1 MSMGVMAT
9 LNQPLDQDTAILV
22 TEELGHK
29 GEPAVKVEVE
39 DQLMELVT
47 YDGEEEPR
55 NPVVSVLGHVDHGKT
70 TLLDFIRKANVAAG
84 EDGGITQKMELIK
97 LIQTKA
103 QLHLSILLV
112 MLLSQK
118 CEQEEQIPLILSF

>member
-47 YDGEEEPR
+47 YNGEEEPR

-70 TLLDFIRKANVAAG
+70 TLLDFIRNANVAAG
-84 EDGGITQKMELIK
+84 EDGGITQR
-97 LIQTKA
+97 
-103 QLHLSILLV
+103 
-112 MLLSQK
+112 
-118 CEQEEQIPLILSF
+118 

>member
-1 MSMGVMAT
+1 MLQKTIQIPDSITVSELAQNLSVKGAEVVKQLMSMGVMAT

-47 YDGEEEPR
+47 YNGEEE
-55 NPVVSVLGHVDHGKT
+55 L
-70 TLLDFIRKANVAAG
+70 
-84 EDGGITQKMELIK
+84 E
-97 LIQTKA
+97 IQLF
-103 QLHLSILLV
+103 QFLV
-112 MLLSQK
+112 MLIMVKL
-118 CEQEEQIPLILSF
+118 LY

>member
-47 YDGEEEPR
+47 YEEKK
-55 NPVVSVLGHVDHGKT
+55 NPE
-70 TLLDFIRKANVAAG
+70 TLLY
-84 EDGGITQKMELIK
+84 
-97 LIQTKA
+97 
-103 QLHLSILLV
+103 LSLV
-112 MLLSQK
+112 MLIMEKL
-118 CEQEEQIPLILSF
+118 LY

>member
-22 TEELGHK
+22 TEELGHQA
-29 GEPAVKVEVE
+29 EPAVKVQVE

-47 YDGEEEPR
+47 YKGEEEPR

-70 TLLDFIRKANVAAG
+70 TLLD
-84 EDGGITQKMELIK
+84 L
-97 LIQTKA
+97 
-103 QLHLSILLV
+103 
-112 MLLSQK
+112 
-118 CEQEEQIPLILSF
+118 